1 MNKRIKTTGNREM
14 LINQDLVR
22 LGKKLIKRE
31 CECDIVSKD
40 LAAIF
45 AIVASIR
52 YTTRDDFN
60 FSLGYQWF
68 TYDGARR
75 SDKAIAIDL
84 GREVTPMH
92 DEVHSTLYFIYG
104 DHGKLLGIGINK
116 DNDPYINQDLYVE
129 FENLNNE
136 ISTTLYGMVED
147 MYMDARRAIFDAPL
161 KYIKTCG
168 CDCEDDECIDD
179 DFVCSL
185 EDVSDEAPNGFEY
198 LDTNVSEMVKAYNT
212 VDKVLDTLKIGKG
225 IRYVGNDYEN
235 DWSVRSYH
243 YCSRPELM
251 GLGLSALLIPNDG
264 DCSRANLLKNMKY
277 TFTRYATAITA
288 NDSDTY
294 EYRRSYYLA
303 ALRYLFVCIVQGHID
318 LTSDMVT
325 EFNRIRNAA
334 EMNTDILK

>member
-1 MNKRIKTTGNREM
+1 MNKRTKTTGNREV

-92 DEVHSTLYFIYG
+92 DEVHSTLYFVYG
-104 DHGKLLGIGINK
+104 DHGKLVGIGINK
-116 DNDPYINQDLYVE
+116 DNDPYVGQDLYVE
-129 FENLNNE
+129 FENLDNE

-147 MYMDARRAIFDAPL
+147 MYMDARRAISRRAIFGVPL

-168 CDCEDDECIDD
+168 CDCGDDECIDD
-179 DFVCSL
+179 DLVCSL
-185 EDVSDEAPNGFEY
+185 EDVSDEAPEASAIVY
-198 LDTNVSEMVKAYNT
+198 AYNT
-212 VDKVLDTLKIGKG
+212 VDKVLNALKIGS
-225 IRYVGNDYEN
+225 DYES
-235 DWSVRSYH
+235 DCSDRSYR
-243 YCSRPELM
+243 YLSRAEFM
-251 GLGLSALLIPNDG
+251 GIGLSALLTPDG
-264 DCSRANLLKNMKY
+264 EYSRAKMLNNMKY
-277 TFTRYATAITA
+277 AYTRYYNAVDIFPENNTSKTQEYKREYYDAT
-288 NDSDTY
+288 
-294 EYRRSYYLA
+294 
-303 ALRYLFVCIVQGHID
+303 LRYLFVYIVQYGLD
-318 LTSDMVT
+318 AASDMVA
-325 EFNRIRNAA
+325 EFNRIRTSA
-334 EMNTDILK
+334 

>member
-1 MNKRIKTTGNREM
+1 MNKRTKTTGNRKV
-14 LINQDLVR
+14 LINQGLVN
-22 LGKKLIKRE
+22 LGKKLIKSY
-31 CECDIVSKD
+31 CECDTDNKD

-45 AIVASIR
+45 AIIASIR
-52 YTTRDDFN
+52 YTTRSDFN

-104 DHGKLLGIGINK
+104 DHGKLLGIGISK

-129 FENLNNE
+129 FENMNNE
-136 ISTTLYGMVED
+136 ISSTLYGMVED

-185 EDVSDEAPNGFEY
+185 KDVSDEAHTANAIVY
-198 LDTNVSEMVKAYNT
+198 AYNT
-212 VDKVLDTLKIGKG
+212 VDKVLNALKIGS
-225 IRYVGNDYEN
+225 DYES
-235 DWSVRSYH
+235 DCSDRSYR
-243 YCSRPELM
+243 YLSRAEFM
-251 GLGLSALLIPNDG
+251 GIGLSTLLTPDG
-264 DCSRANLLKNMKY
+264 EYSRAKMLNNMKY
-277 TFTRYATAITA
+277 AYTRYYNVVDIDPENNTSKMQEYKREYYDAT
-288 NDSDTY
+288 
-294 EYRRSYYLA
+294 
-303 ALRYLFVCIVQGHID
+303 LRYLFVYIVQYGLD
-318 LTSDMVT
+318 AASDMVA
-325 EFNRIRNAA
+325 EFNRIR
-334 EMNTDILK
+334 TLS